1 MRSRVLAI
9 LVILVAAAVF
19 CLHNSR
25 QSQEK
30 TMSAITFQDVDRM
43 IDNSSSGTDA
53 EEWSRRLRGTRVRWT
68 GTVTGID
75 EGQTIYVATNV
86 FPTDIQ
92 FDVPKEIAA
101 NLIRGQVIGFTG
113 TVEKV
118 SDAETSPPMAHTYIF
133 LKDVQVEKQ

>member
-30 TMSAITFQDVDRM
+30 TMSAITFQDVDGM

-53 EEWSRRLRGTRVRWT
+53 EE
-68 GTVTGID
+68 
-75 EGQTIYVATNV
+75 
-86 FPTDIQ
+86 
-92 FDVPKEIAA
+92 
-101 NLIRGQVIGFTG
+101 
-113 TVEKV
+113 
-118 SDAETSPPMAHTYIF
+118 
-133 LKDVQVEKQ
+133 